1 MGNRVKKTF
10 QIESRFDDKLILVI
24 RNFDIEQSNINKEM
38 GGGLRVMT
46 RLQSNTV
53 ARKKAVLIIK

>member
-1 MGNRVKKTF
+1 MISRKISEIMGNRVKKTF
-10 QIESRFDDKLILVI
+10 QTESRFDDKLILVI

-46 RLQSNTV
+46 RLQ
-53 ARKKAVLIIK
+53 

>member
-1 MGNRVKKTF
+1 MKKTF
-10 QIESRFDDKLILVI
+10 QTESRFDDKLILVI

-46 RLQSNTV
+46 RLQ
-53 ARKKAVLIIK
+53 